1 MIPVL
6 AHGYDQPALWAFE
19 RLRARGNAVGLA
31 LVEEL
36 EPLATTWCHRLG
48 ERPATTEIRLA
59 AGGRR
64 LRTGDATAVLNRLLQ
79 PPLGA
84 TAYAVET
91 DAEYA
96 RGELT
101 AFAASWLRAL
111 APRLLNPPTP
121 QGLCG
126 RWRSTLHWRALAAKA
141 GLPALPLHLDSDDPE
156 TAPGGPPEPAPG
168 ETTVLT
174 VAGELIQADGEPPA
188 SHPVRAAVRRFA
200 HAAETPVLG
209 LRFAPGWQLVDA
221 TPAPDLSAAGERGIA
236 ALEGALT
243 AA

>member
-1 MIPVL
+1 MILVL

-19 RLRARGNAVGLA
+19 RLRARGGAVGLA
-31 LVEEL
+31 LVEDL
-36 EPLATTWCHRLG
+36 EPLATVWDHRLG
-48 ERPATTEIRLA
+48 AAPPRTEIRLA
-59 AGGRR
+59 SGAR
-64 LRTGDATAVLNRLLQ
+64 LRTGDAGAVLNRVLQ

-84 TAYAVET
+84 TAHAVEE

-126 RWRSTLHWRALAAKA
+126 RWRSTVQWRALAARA
-141 GLPALPLHLDSDDPE
+141 GLPAVPLHLDSH
-156 TAPGGPPEPAPG
+156 APGAEGPPELQPG
-168 ETTVLT
+168 ETIVLT
-174 VAGELIQADGEPPA
+174 VAGELVEADDDPPA
-188 SHPVRAAVRRFA
+188 PSAVRAAARRFA
-200 HAAETPVLG
+200 HAAGTPVLG

-221 TPAPDLSAAGERGIA
+221 TPAPDLSSAGERGIA
-236 ALEGALT
+236 ALEGAL
-243 AA
+243 AAA